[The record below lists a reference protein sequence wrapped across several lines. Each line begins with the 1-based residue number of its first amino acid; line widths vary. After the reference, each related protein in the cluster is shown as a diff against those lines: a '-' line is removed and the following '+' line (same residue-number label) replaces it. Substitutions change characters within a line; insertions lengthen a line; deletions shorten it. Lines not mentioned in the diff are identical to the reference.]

1 MFFDENL
8 LCMNLHHTAVWVTD
22 VSEACKRYEML
33 LGLHGEMQPDGS
45 AIMRCM
51 HEDYCLVLQ
60 PADDRKPYLNYVA
73 YELRAGLNLNEAAS
87 IITQRGGMV
96 LERISVPLRGEGLL
110 LNDPDGNRVV
120 LVERARPADS
130 RPPVMIETTTLRGY
144 HPRRLGHVNYLT
156 SDARRVS
163 DWYRSVLG
171 FRLTDWI
178 GDGAVWL
185 HIDARHH
192 VLAFL
197 DKGYSH
203 IHHIAYELVDWGE
216 MRVALDHIAKHGRFT
231 TWGPLRHG
239 MAQNLATYWRM
250 WEEEHFIEI
259 YCDMQVLDADHQPVT
274 HPDNN
279 YSSNTWG
286 VLPPR
291 SYFKFDEASVED
303 ERNSAYSYF
312 TQA

>member
-110 LNDPDGNRVV
+110 LNDPDGN
-120 LVERARPADS
+120 D
-130 RPPVMIETTTLRGY
+130 
-144 HPRRLGHVNYLT
+144 
-156 SDARRVS
+156 
-163 DWYRSVLG
+163 
-171 FRLTDWI
+171 
-178 GDGAVWL
+178 
-185 HIDARHH
+185 
-192 VLAFL
+192 
-197 DKGYSH
+197 
-203 IHHIAYELVDWGE
+203 
-216 MRVALDHIAKHGRFT
+216 
-231 TWGPLRHG
+231 
-239 MAQNLATYWRM
+239 
-250 WEEEHFIEI
+250 
-259 YCDMQVLDADHQPVT
+259 
-274 HPDNN
+274 
-279 YSSNTWG
+279 
-286 VLPPR
+286 
-291 SYFKFDEASVED
+291 
-303 ERNSAYSYF
+303 
-312 TQA
+312 